1 MTYVYAKILHH
12 SMLNAILTA
21 ESVGSRESVKYI
33 SGDPILGK
41 NFFFP
46 VSSCQSTRT
55 PSFPPEYKH
64 FVIEWSL
71 YIHAVRKLT
80 KEKEYNKKEEDQKE
94 KSKPSPF
101 YLTALKICIPEY
113 KYAPSEEKRR
123 RLIPVGCQCQVVQ
136 ESASSFPLV
145 PGFSSSSFIN
155 PLFTIFSPS
164 ENVRLPNPL
173 QIRILPDVSPAATS
187 LFVG

>member
-12 SMLNAILTA
+12 SMLNVILTA

-80 KEKEYNKKEEDQKE
+80 KEKEYNKR
-94 KSKPSPF
+94 
-101 YLTALKICIPEY
+101 
-113 KYAPSEEKRR
+113 KRIKKKR
-123 RLIPVGCQCQVVQ
+123 
-136 ESASSFPLV
+136 ASHPH
-145 PGFSSSSFIN
+145 
-155 PLFTIFSPS
+155 FT
-164 ENVRLPNPL
+164 
-173 QIRILPDVSPAATS
+173 
-187 LFVG
+187 